1 MAARQ
6 VQNGDGQ
13 ITLEGGM
20 ALVRGGGDLRRL
32 ALLPWKRFVVGHFKD
47 DPGDVFAEL
56 LGTLPELRIGGIFR
70 ERQHPGGW

>member
-32 ALLPWKRFVVGHFKD
+32 ALLIPRRLNESMD
-47 DPGDVFAEL
+47 
-56 LGTLPELRIGGIFR
+56 
-70 ERQHPGGW
+70 